1 MKDESVNVLL
11 NNEFFQCPGTM
22 EHLQHDET
30 QIRHT
35 TCILPVQVADPQRSA
50 AACTRERQHE

>member
-1 MKDESVNVLL
+1 MEAKFVNVLPH
-11 NNEFFQCPGTM
+11 NEFFQCLGTM
-22 EHLQHDET
+22 EHLQRDET

-35 TCILPVQVADPQRSA
+35 ACILRMQAADPQRSA